1 MYQLIFRDWK
11 IALLWAIGLT
21 ASTAAF
27 FERDGGHD
35 QLEASAAQIRAQKA
49 QLAPVPSYAPPSAQP
64 DRADPSPEAQ
74 PSGEGGDASVPG
86 DGAPGDGA
94 AGGEPAPDAEA
105 TAPA

>member
-49 QLAPVPSYAPPSAQP
+49 QLAPTPAPVQPSAQP
-64 DRADPSPEAQ
+64 EQTDSPPESQ
-74 PSGEGGDASVPG
+74 PSGEGGDQAAPA
-86 DGAPGDGA
+86 DGAP
-94 AGGEPAPDAEA
+94 GGEPAPEGEA
-105 TAPA
+105 TSPA